1 MCEEAC
7 PKSAIYLTDNLVDV
21 GRNREDFIYGKEK
34 LLESKEN
41 PYDITERLKKSY
53 KKD

>member
-1 MCEEAC
+1 MPMPTGVE
-7 PKSAIYLTDNLVDV
+7 
-21 GRNREDFIYGKEK
+21 GRICIYGKDK

-53 KKD
+53 KED

>member
-1 MCEEAC
+1 MKDIC
-7 PKSAIYLTDNLVDV
+7 IDV
-21 GRNREDFIYGKEK
+21 ENNREDFIYGKDK

-53 KKD
+53 KED